1 MQTGSLNQYIEV
13 QRKQSVIKPDGSG
26 DRETVWT
33 TIFPIYGH
41 ITDASIRDF
50 IAARKDQKVIATRI
64 VLRQDDIEP
73 NTDWSLCRL
82 LCDGLYY
89 RIIAPLRDN
98 KTGREYVTLACEL
111 GAYVWQ
117 DSKLWV

>member
-1 MQTGSLNQYIEV
+1 MQTGKLNQFIEV
-13 QRKQSVIKPDGSG
+13 QRKQSVIKNDGSG

-117 DSKLWV
+117 DSK

>member
-1 MQTGSLNQYIEV
+1 MQSGNLNQYIEV
-13 QRKQSVIKPDGSG
+13 QRQQPILKSNGSG
-26 DRETVWT
+26 DRETIWT

-64 VLRQDDIEP
+64 LLRQSDIEP
-73 NTDWSLCRL
+73 GTDWSKCRL
-82 LCDGLYY
+82 FCDGLYY

-98 KTGREYVTLACEL
+98 KTGNEYVTLACEL
-111 GAYVWQ
+111 GAYTWQ
-117 DSKLWV
+117 DL